1 MRHWL
6 LFCLQY
12 FVLYYLFFLIYHNS
26 AIISFSFIQICRPR
40 LFNVKASLN
49 NESHRRTLLHCKEQE
64 QINSFLGRRRLWSEE
79 FIWHISVFFIIINFI
94 IIIII
99 ASSSSFSLSVI
110 TFLLEFSFLSFDF
123 IITKTKQNKN
133 EERRNYRFFG
143 ININSFFFFS
153 VHHCE

>member
-110 TFLLEFSFLSFDF
+110 TFLLPLPSFYLLTSLLP
-123 IITKTKQNKN
+123 KRNKIKMKR
-133 EERRNYRFFG
+133 EET
-143 ININSFFFFS
+143 IDSL
-153 VHHCE
+153 E